1 MAFMAT
7 CFLTHY
13 SEVSSRLASN
23 SNIVICGLASAA
35 FVSVSP
41 MSNGIRVLFPQNVSH
56 TSKFYGFQKSYVDL
70 RLAIANS
77 VITQLASY
85 C

>member
-7 CFLTHY
+7 CFLTHG
-13 SEVSSRLASN
+13 SEVSSQLASN
-23 SNIVICGLASAA
+23 SNIVIWGLASAA
-35 FVSVSP
+35 FVSLSP

-56 TSKFYGFQKSYVDL
+56 TSKFYGFRKSYVDL
-70 RLAIANS
+70 RVAIANS